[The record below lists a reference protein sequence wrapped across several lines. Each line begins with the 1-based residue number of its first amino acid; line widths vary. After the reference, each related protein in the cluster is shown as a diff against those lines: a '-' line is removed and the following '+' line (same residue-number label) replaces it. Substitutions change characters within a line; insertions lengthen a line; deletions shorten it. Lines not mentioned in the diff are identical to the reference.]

1 MSEEEVGIVV
11 DEARDAMEKAVESF
25 RQALLKVRTG
35 RASTVLLDA
44 VTVDYFGAPTPLKQ
58 LANLSAP
65 DPRMLLVS
73 PFDKSTIGDIERAI
87 QSANLGVTPAND
99 GKVIRIQVPPLTE
112 ERRKDL
118 VKQVRK
124 AAEDHKVGIREA
136 RRDALAMLKD
146 LEGDGSLGRD
156 ERHRAD
162 KKVQDVTDEFVNRI
176 DELTATKEKD
186 VLEV

>member
-1 MSEEEVGIVV
+1 MSEEEVGIVL
-11 DEARDAMEKAVESF
+11 DESRDAMDKAVDSF

-35 RASTVLLDA
+35 RASTVLLDG
-44 VTVDYFGAPTPLKQ
+44 VTVDYYGSPTPLKQ

-73 PFDKSTIGDIERAI
+73 PFDKGTIGDIERAI

-124 AAEDHKVGIREA
+124 AAEDHKVGVREA
-136 RRDALAMLKD
+136 RRDGLAMLKD
-146 LEGDGSLGRD
+146 LENDGSVGKD
-156 ERHRAD
+156 DRHRAE
-162 KKVQDVTDEFVNRI
+162 KKVQDVTDEYVAKI
-176 DELTATKEKD
+176 EELTAAKEKD